1 MANRTD
7 DLLLVLSQKEA
18 SMLRDII
25 GPEED
30 DGALIGKTRIIQAV
44 IAGLLLAGIISFGLL
59 HPELVRALVES
70 VMLLIR

>member
-1 MANRTD
+1 
-7 DLLLVLSQKEA
+7 
-18 SMLRDII
+18 MLRDII